1 MILVTKD
8 HHIKIAHRR
17 KASHSC
23 LQVNLKPR
31 HELTSS
37 SCAAKGRRVNHC
49 RGGICDVHQNLA
61 IGAVYKCLG
70 ERGGVELDSNAASH
84 HLMLRLLGLGFG
96 WKRREEEKRGRDRER
111 KRQREEE
118 KRGREK
124 EQLALSLSKS
134 QRTSCNINTIRH
146 KTNTKHKH
154 NDCAYCADTLT

>member
-1 MILVTKD
+1 MRMILVTKD

-23 LQVNLKPR
+23 LQVNFKPR

-49 RGGICDVHQNLA
+49 RGGICNVHQNLA

-84 HLMLRLLGLGFG
+84 HLMLRLLG
-96 WKRREEEKRGRDRER
+96 
-111 KRQREEE
+111 
-118 KRGREK
+118 
-124 EQLALSLSKS
+124 
-134 QRTSCNINTIRH
+134 
-146 KTNTKHKH
+146 
-154 NDCAYCADTLT
+154 